1 MHRHLAALSG
11 GVWRGSILGSS
22 HYTLY
27 TEISVENFP
36 EYSQQRLCRMCFDQH

>member
-11 GVWRGSILGSS
+11 GSGEGVSGGVVTI
-22 HYTLY
+22 HYTHKFQLK
-27 TEISVENFP
+27 IFR